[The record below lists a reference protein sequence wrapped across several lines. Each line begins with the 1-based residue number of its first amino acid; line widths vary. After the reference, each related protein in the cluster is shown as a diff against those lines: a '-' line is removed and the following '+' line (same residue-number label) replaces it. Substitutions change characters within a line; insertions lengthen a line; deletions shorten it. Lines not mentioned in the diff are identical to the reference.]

1 MQVTETLND
10 GLKREFKIV
19 LPAEDIE
26 RKINDKLKEFGA
38 TARIP
43 GFRPGKAP
51 MTLLKGRFGDAVR
64 GEVLQEAVNTSSTQ
78 TIAERGLRPAMQPHV
93 AIVSAEPGADLA
105 FTIAVEVLPEIK
117 PVDFR
122 TLSLERLEVAV
133 ADGDVET
140 ELGRRAASMR
150 QTEPVSRA
158 AAKDDVVVIDFTG
171 IVDGK
176 ELPGGKGEG
185 YHLALGGNSFIPG
198 FEDQLIGASAGEAR
212 TVDVTFPESYSNK
225 DLQSKKARFEV
236 AVKEVRGPKAA
247 AIDDE
252 LAKAMGL
259 ENLDALKAAVRKD
272 LESAYAMLARSRA
285 KRKLFD
291 TLTEAHDFPLPPG
304 MIDMEFEGIWRQ
316 LQQDKAA
323 GRGDPEDSAKS
334 EDELKAEYR
343 RIAERRVRLGLLLS
357 EVGRANKISVSA
369 DEMSKALAA
378 EARRYPG
385 NERQVMEFYG
395 KNPAAADALRAPL
408 LEDKVVDYILELVQ
422 ISKRAVT
429 AEEFAKADTDDIAA
443 AAPPAKGGAD
453 KAGKRKSAKAKTG
466 DA

>member
-19 LPAEDIE
+19 LPAADIE
-26 RKINDKLKEFGA
+26 RKIDDKLKEFGA

-78 TIAERGLRPAMQPHV
+78 TITERGLRPAMQPHL

-105 FTIAVEVLPEIK
+105 FTIAVEVLPEIT
-117 PVDFR
+117 PIDFR
-122 TLSLERLEVAV
+122 TLSLERLEVGV

-150 QTEPVSRA
+150 RTEPVSRA
-158 AAKDDVVVIDFTG
+158 SAKDDVVVIDFSG
-171 IVDGK
+171 VVDGK

-185 YHLALGGNSFIPG
+185 HHLALGSNSFIPG
-198 FEDQLIGASAGEAR
+198 FEDQLMGASAGDMR
-212 TVDVTFPESYSNK
+212 TVDVTFPESYANK
-225 DLQSKKARFEV
+225 DLQGKKARFEV
-236 AVKEVRGPKAA
+236 TVKEVREPKAA

-272 LESAYAMLARSRA
+272 LESAYVMLARSRA

-291 TLTEAHDFPLPPG
+291 TLTEVHDFPLPPG
-304 MIDMEFEGIWRQ
+304 MIDMEFEGIWQQ

-323 GRGDPEDSAKS
+323 GRSDPEDGAKS

-395 KNPAAADALRAPL
+395 KNPSAADALRAPL

-422 ISKRAVT
+422 ISKRTVT

-443 AAPPAKGGAD
+443 ATPAEGGAG